1 MTDSTYSQTRCGGPI
16 DGLSIELDDQTIC
29 YNYQISKII
38 KTFALR
44 NLVRFI
50 SHSNEE
56 TTSNTPSTSL
66 SQFFIIIQLM
76 NLLLC
81 NCHLIPVRMKIILDK
96 LTETYL
102 TKYQF
107 EQILRIF
114 DWSLTDYT
122 RGYRAVNTSEQPVWN
137 MCTLDEEYIILKEMK
152 RWLKIVPLA
161 DDLLATMKNDFPQDM
176 DATEHFPITDN
187 EEGRELSASST
198 SVAGSHVSL
207 KVLYPHT
214 LVIGK
219 SPTNRTP
226 ESTEFSNSAL
236 LSNQTSMESLS
247 THTLRDYLVST
258 ATNFDKL
265 NEYTLLSTLANIG
278 LYGYSPRVSI
288 IPMTNSNMDISSN
301 SEDSFTSKELKK
313 MSTLHPQNTEGD
325 SSYTLFNNS
334 VNKFQSHALN
344 NEKYSIKPTNQP
356 NHHIS
361 NRFRKIENKTLKSEV
376 NDISK
381 QDVLLRDINSY
392 QFEIPD
398 TEIKEKS
405 TPRNVQSIP
414 VTIPEYINNYSVKQ
428 SCNRLT
434 TSQTSKKPVSSEQ
447 RNKKRVMCPSCRK
460 TFCDKGALKIHY
472 SAVHLKE
479 MHKCTINGCNMWF
492 SSRRS
497 RNRHSAN
504 PNPRLHMLNNSKSVY
519 NDDYNK

>member
-1 MTDSTYSQTRCGGPI
+1 MSCSSYINTF
-16 DGLSIELDDQTIC
+16 GLMESKECQ
-29 YNYQISKII
+29 YNHCNCENFTPCINNQRQCSKC
-38 KTFALR
+38 KHSWTFHALR

-278 LYGYSPRVSI
+278 LYGYSPR
-288 IPMTNSNMDISSN
+288 
-301 SEDSFTSKELKK
+301 
-313 MSTLHPQNTEGD
+313 NTEGD

-479 MHKCTINGCNMWF
+479 MHKCTING
-492 SSRRS
+492 
-497 RNRHSAN
+497 
-504 PNPRLHMLNNSKSVY
+504 LNQY
-519 NDDYNK
+519 TMMIIINKLIGIEY

>member
-1 MTDSTYSQTRCGGPI
+1 
-16 DGLSIELDDQTIC
+16 
-29 YNYQISKII
+29 
-38 KTFALR
+38 
-44 NLVRFI
+44 
-50 SHSNEE
+50 
-56 TTSNTPSTSL
+56 
-66 SQFFIIIQLM
+66 
-76 NLLLC
+76 
-81 NCHLIPVRMKIILDK
+81 
-96 LTETYL
+96 
-102 TKYQF
+102 
-107 EQILRIF
+107 
-114 DWSLTDYT
+114 
-122 RGYRAVNTSEQPVWN
+122 
-137 MCTLDEEYIILKEMK
+137 MCTLDEEYIILKQMK
-152 RWLKIVPLA
+152 RWLKIAPLA
-161 DDLLATMKNDFPQDM
+161 DDLLKTMKNDLPQDM
-176 DATEHFPITDN
+176 DATEHFTIADN
-187 EEGRELSASST
+187 EEGRKLSASST
-198 SVAGSHVSL
+198 SVVGSHVSL
-207 KVLYPHT
+207 ELLYPHT
-214 LVIGK
+214 IVIGK
-219 SPTNRTP
+219 SPTHRTP
-226 ESTEFSNSAL
+226 ESNEFCNSAL

-247 THTLRDYLVST
+247 IHTLRDYLVST

-288 IPMTNSNMDISSN
+288 IPMTNSNMDTSSK
-301 SEDSFTSKELKK
+301 SEDSFTSKEFKN
-313 MSTLHPQNTEGD
+313 MSTLHTQNAEVE

-334 VNKFQSHALN
+334 VNKFQSNALN
-344 NEKYSIKPTNQP
+344 NEKYSIKSTNQS
-356 NHHIS
+356 NDDNIG
-361 NRFRKIENKTLKSEV
+361 NRFRKLESNTLKSEV

-398 TEIKEKS
+398 TEIKEIS
-405 TPRNVQSIP
+405 TPRSVQSIP

-504 PNPRLHMLNNSKSVY
+504 PNPRLHMLNNSKAVY